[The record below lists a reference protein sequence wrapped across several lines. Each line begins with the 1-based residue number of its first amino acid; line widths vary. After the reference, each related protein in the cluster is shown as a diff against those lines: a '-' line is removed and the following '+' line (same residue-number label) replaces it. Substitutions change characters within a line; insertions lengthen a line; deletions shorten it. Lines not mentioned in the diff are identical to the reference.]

1 MSAPLS
7 IHEKLDSYWDFLR
20 QEKTSGDLIIRFL
33 GGERVG
39 KTEYLTRSVE
49 KADEEVWNK
58 G

>member
-1 MSAPLS
+1 MSAPVS

-20 QEKTSGDLIIRFL
+20 KEKASGDLIIRFL

-49 KADEEVWNK
+49 KADEGVWAK
-58 G
+58 